1 MDNSPFGLM
10 DDITSVNKF
19 SYYCG
24 VSYDTIN
31 LIIFPLVEPYIL
43 TTSTKYFGAL
53 HFSLLFKHTFPH
65 LRLFNF

>member
-31 LIIFPLVEPYIL
+31 LIICTIRYLKFKSFLCV
-43 TTSTKYFGAL
+43 KFGNN
-53 HFSLLFKHTFPH
+53 T
-65 LRLFNF
+65 